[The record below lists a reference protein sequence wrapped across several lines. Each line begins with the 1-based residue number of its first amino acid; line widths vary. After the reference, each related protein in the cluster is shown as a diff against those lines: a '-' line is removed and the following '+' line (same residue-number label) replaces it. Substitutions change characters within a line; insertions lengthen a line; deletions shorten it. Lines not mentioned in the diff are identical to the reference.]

1 MKIQHLKLY
10 VVDSKFLKYLKEHEN
25 KIMDN
30 FDLKNKRP
38 YLGIVLTINN
48 FDYLVP
54 LTSPKLK
61 HLKMKNQ
68 MDFLKIDNGLYGAIN
83 FNNMF
88 PVISDVF
95 FEKNINLEEDPSYKE
110 LLKNQLQWCNE
121 LNNKASILKKAEKV
135 YLEISLKKEKSFL
148 WSRCCNFTLL
158 EELSKEYK

>member
-61 HLKMKNQ
+61 HLK
-68 MDFLKIDNGLYGAIN
+68 
-83 FNNMF
+83 
-88 PVISDVF
+88 
-95 FEKNINLEEDPSYKE
+95 
-110 LLKNQLQWCNE
+110 
-121 LNNKASILKKAEKV
+121 
-135 YLEISLKKEKSFL
+135 
-148 WSRCCNFTLL
+148 
-158 EELSKEYK
+158 